1 MIHLIIN
8 SVIKNTSFPI
18 SHNKYVYLGIGIAK
32 YDLLYK
38 ESRKPLIFQG
48 FQPFAEAERSGDR
61 TRSSPGR
68 TRTKNKTQLN
78 AVSYLLLAC
87 VRGFEPPT
95 FWSVAKRSIQLS

>member
-1 MIHLIIN
+1 MIRLIIN

-38 ESRKPLIFQG
+38 KSRKPLIFQG
-48 FQPFAEAERSGDR
+48 FR
-61 TRSSPGR
+61 
-68 TRTKNKTQLN
+68 
-78 AVSYLLLAC
+78 LLKLAC